1 MVILLC
7 AGENQTFS
15 HGGSATRLAT
25 YGRLMTPRSPGGNAF
40 ESAGDSDE
48 EGTEPADEDDFL
60 FGDENIDG
68 SADLL
73 NVSAFLVL
81 ILVFFFFNFSVCRYH
96 CLYNTQWLS
105 KVVSTTFI
113 FEHIRFALL
122 LSLRVYHL

>member
-81 ILVFFFFNFSVCRYH
+81 VSFSIS
-96 CLYNTQWLS
+96 LYVDIIAYIIHNGFQ
-105 KVVSTTFI
+105 K
-113 FEHIRFALL
+113 
-122 LSLRVYHL
+122 